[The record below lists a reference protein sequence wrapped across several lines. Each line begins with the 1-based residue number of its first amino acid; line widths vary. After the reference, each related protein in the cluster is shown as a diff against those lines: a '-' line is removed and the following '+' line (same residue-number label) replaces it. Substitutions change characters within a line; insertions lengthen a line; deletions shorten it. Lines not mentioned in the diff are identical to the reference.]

1 MEGGRSRLGNYDDE
15 EEVEE
20 QDRSKSSRRLK
31 ENKRDRSEGKSI
43 SKEPSAELLNR
54 LIYGIKAKVDR
65 KDY

>member
-1 MEGGRSRLGNYDDE
+1 MEGRIGNYDQRDDE
-15 EEVEE
+15 EEE
-20 QDRSKSSRRLK
+20 DRSKSSRRLK
-31 ENKRDRSEGKSI
+31 ENKRDRSDGKSI

>member
-1 MEGGRSRLGNYDDE
+1 M
-15 EEVEE
+15 
-20 QDRSKSSRRLK
+20 K
-31 ENKRDRSEGKSI
+31 ENKRDKSEGKSI